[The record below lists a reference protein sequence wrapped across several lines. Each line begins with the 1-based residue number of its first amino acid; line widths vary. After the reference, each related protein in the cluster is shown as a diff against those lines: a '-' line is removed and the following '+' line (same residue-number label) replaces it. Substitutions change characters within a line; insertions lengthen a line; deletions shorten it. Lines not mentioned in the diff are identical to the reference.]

1 MADAMLPANR
11 VDELAEEFAR
21 RLRAGEQ
28 PSVEEYAARHP
39 ERADEVRAVLAAVEM
54 MEQLKPR
61 REDELPR
68 GASAS
73 LPDGPLKRIGDYR
86 IVREIGRGGMGVV
99 YEAEQE
105 SLGRR
110 VALKV
115 LPPHLVAD
123 ERSRSRFR
131 RESQAAGRLH
141 HTHIVP
147 VFGAGEADGHCF
159 YVMQLID
166 GRGLD
171 QAIRAAATHQGELP
185 ATDPDQTVDIVPSP
199 QPLSPEAGARGLSA
213 SPLSPKG
220 RGVGGEGKNAS
231 DATTITPRFDL
242 TGLPARDYWRA
253 AARIGSQVADALA
266 YAHSQGVLHRD
277 VKPSNLLLDAHG
289 AVWVTDFGVAK
300 LAEEAGLTQSGEL
313 VGTLKYM
320 PPERFA
326 GRTDARGDVYSLGM
340 TLYEMLT
347 LRPAFPDTNP
357 QHLIRLIHEQPPPRP
372 RAVSPGIPHDL
383 ETIVLKAIARDPAH
397 RYATA
402 EEMAADLRRFLDD
415 RPILAKRAGPA
426 ERALRWCRRNPALAA
441 AAGTIFVLLAVT
453 AGVSFAAYL
462 KTAAARREVEHALEA
477 ETEQREHA
485 EQTAA
490 LALAA
495 LNRTYDRF
503 APTRLVVTPQATGI
517 EGVDVTPQ
525 PGLPPE
531 AVPLLED
538 LQRTYEQLALSGT
551 EFPRLR
557 SQAAEANFRI
567 GDIRQR
573 LGRAEGAAAAFRTA
587 AELYARL
594 LEPGVWGRFAPN
606 ATDEGEEA
614 IRIKL
619 ARAHNERGRALRSL
633 GKLDEAAQAHEQAI
647 QALRGAPAPFARR
660 PEARYELARS
670 YFTLGQREMLL
681 SEPPRGGPGR
691 RGGPGGKPG
700 PPPFRGKGP
709 PPGGPGRSE
718 PMRRAAELL
727 ERLVDEFPKVPEY
740 RHLLA
745 CCLRDGPESWRGV
758 ELLRELV
765 KEFPRVPDY
774 RLDLCE
780 TLGALGPPHRGEGK
794 EKRKRLEEAIALS
807 RPLVD
812 LYPNV
817 PEYTAA
823 YARYLDRFGLVLFDA
838 GELDAAGQAHRKALD
853 LQNKLVKQCPDVLA
867 YTFWQCLMERA
878 LGRTLSERSKLT
890 EGRALLAGVT
900 WLGGSGK
907 LTEGL
912 ALLESSIARAEAL
925 GKKDSR
931 LVGVRPFLGM
941 AYRDLARTLSRAGK
955 PEQAAEALRKAE
967 TFGPR
972 PGGGGRPGENG
983 RGPGL

>member
-1 MADAMLPANR
+1 MADAMLPVNG

-28 PSVEEYAARHP
+28 PSVEEYARRHP

-68 GASAS
+68 DTSAPQS
-73 LPDGPLKRIGDYR
+73 GNPLKRIGDYR

-105 SLGRR
+105 ALGRR

-115 LPPHLVAD
+115 LPPHLVAE

-171 QAIRAAATHQGELP
+171 QAIRATATHKGELP
-185 ATDPDQTVDIVPSP
+185 ATDPDQTVDVVTPSP
-199 QPLSPEAGARGLSA
+199 QPPA
-213 SPLSPKG
+213 SGS
-220 RGVGGEGKNAS
+220 GERSS
-231 DATTITPRFDL
+231 DATTVTPRFAL

-372 RAVSPGIPHDL
+372 RAVNPGIPHDL

-441 AAGTIFVLLAVT
+441 AAGTIFLLLAVT

-462 KTAAARREVEHALEA
+462 KTAAASREVEKALEA
-477 ETEQREHA
+477 EKEQREHA

-573 LGRAEGAAAAFRTA
+573 LGRAEGAAAAFRAA

-594 LEPGVWGRFAPN
+594 LEPGVWGRNAPN
-606 ATDEGEEA
+606 DTDEGEEA

-700 PPPFRGKGP
+700 PPLFRGKGP
-709 PPGGPGRSE
+709 PPGGPGRNE

-780 TLGALGPPHRGEGK
+780 TLGALGPPHRGEAK

-823 YARYLDRFGLVLFDA
+823 HARYLDRFGLVLFDA
-838 GELDAAGQAHRKALD
+838 GELDAAAQAHRKALD
-853 LQNKLVKQCPDVLA
+853 LQNKLVKQCPDVLS

-878 LGRTLSERSKLT
+878 LGRTLSERGKLT
-890 EGRALLAGVT
+890 EGR
-900 WLGGSGK
+900 
-907 LTEGL
+907 

-941 AYRDLARTLSRAGK
+941 AYRDLARALSRAGK

-983 RGPGL
+983 RGLGL